1 MPLRQTIGISLALL
15 VISAGAIAKTP
26 DKGIPHQQGRTPDA
40 KPGGCEAGAGKTH
53 AVSSKAA
60 HRRSHARV
68 AARRAAPARSRHW
81 SADADTGAADP
92 YWGPMRATGAREIGK
107 AAWYSL
113 VGGRT
118 SNGERLD
125 TVTATAAHRTLPL
138 SSYARVTNLD
148 SGRSVLVQINDRGPQ
163 NRRFIID
170 LSPRAADELE
180 MKHAGVANVIVEP
193 VAAGPIPVAAAAE
206 TVAVYRASAAEVTQ

>member
-15 VISAGAIAKTP
+15 VISAGAIARTP
-26 DKGIPHQQGRTPDA
+26 DKGTSHQQDQTPDA
-40 KPGGCEAGAGKTH
+40 TPGKSEARAGKSH
-53 AVSSKAA
+53 AISARTV
-60 HRRSHARV
+60 HRRSHARA
-68 AARRAAPARSRHW
+68 AARRAAPARQRHW
-81 SADADTGAADP
+81 SADAEPGSADP

-118 SNGERLD
+118 STGERLD

-148 SGRSVLVQINDRGPQ
+148 SGRSILVKINDRGPQ
-163 NRRFIID
+163 SRRFIID
-170 LSPRAADELE
+170 LSPRAAAELE
-180 MKHAGVANVIVEP
+180 MRQAGVANVIVEP
-193 VAAGPIPVAAAAE
+193 VAAGPMPVRGAAE
-206 TVAVYRASAAEVTQ
+206 TVAVYRPSAADVTQ